1 MRERPTAPPQEH
13 LDDKEAEQ
21 KRETVTQARDRLYEA
36 QETLQALNTPHS
48 KDIQNA
54 IGGVAALLDEE
65 LSSTYAEADRT
76 EPANSAIERAQAKL
90 DSALS
95 GYGFEV
101 TERKQS
107 DTK

>member
-13 LDDKEAEQ
+13 LDDKEAE
-21 KRETVTQARDRLYEA
+21 KNRETIKQARNRLYEA
-36 QETLQALNTPHS
+36 QETLMKLGTPHS
-48 KDIQNA
+48 KDIQAA

-76 EPANSAIERAQAKL
+76 ESPNAAVERAQVKL

-101 TERKQS
+101 TERKQP